1 MQSNLIWVDFV
12 IIGII
17 ALSAIIGLAR
27 GLIREVLALGV
38 WIAALLAA
46 WFFYRPVAVQ
56 LEPWLDTPSLQM
68 GAAVVIIVL
77 AVLIAGA
84 ILGWILSTLVEK
96 TGLTGTDRL
105 LGLVF
110 GAGRGA
116 VVVALLVFLASLTP
130 IIEDPWW
137 SQSELL
143 PKFQLLADLMLDLV
157 PPEVTQQIKSI

>member
-1 MQSNLIWVDFV
+1 MIWVDYA

-46 WFFYRPVAVQ
+46 WFFYRPVAEQ
-56 LEPWLDTPSLQM
+56 LTPWLETPSLRM
-68 GAAVVIIVL
+68 GAAVVLIVL
-77 AVLIAGA
+77 GVLIAGA
-84 ILGWILSTLVEK
+84 IVGWVLSLLVEK

-105 LGLVF
+105 LGMVF

-130 IIEDPWW
+130 VVEDPWW
-137 SQSELL
+137 AQSELL
-143 PKFQLLADLMLDLV
+143 PRFQLLADAMLDLI
-157 PPEVTQQIKSI
+157 PPEVTQRIKSI

>member
-1 MQSNLIWVDFV
+1 MIWVDYV

-46 WFFYRPVAVQ
+46 WFFYRPLADQ
-56 LEPWLDTPSLQM
+56 LTPWLETPSLRM
-68 GAAVVIIVL
+68 GVAVVLIVIG
-77 AVLIAGA
+77 VLVVGA
-84 ILGWILSTLVEK
+84 IIGWVLSLLVEK

-105 LGLVF
+105 LGMVF

-130 IIEDPWW
+130 VVEDPWW
-137 SQSELL
+137 AQSDLL
-143 PKFQLLADLMLDLV
+143 PRFQLLADAMLDLV
-157 PPEVTQQIKSI
+157 PPEVTQRIKSI

>member
-1 MQSNLIWVDFV
+1 MIWVDYV

-46 WFFYRPVAVQ
+46 WFFYRPVADQ
-56 LEPWLDTPSLQM
+56 LTPWLETPSLRM
-68 GAAVVIIVL
+68 GVAVVLIVIG
-77 AVLIAGA
+77 VLVVGA
-84 ILGWILSTLVEK
+84 IIGWVLSLLVEK

-105 LGLVF
+105 LGMVF

-130 IIEDPWW
+130 VVEDPWW
-137 SQSELL
+137 AQSDLL
-143 PKFQLLADLMLDLV
+143 PRFQLLADAMLDFV
-157 PPEVTQQIKSI
+157 PPEVTQRIKSI

>member
-1 MQSNLIWVDFV
+1 MIWVDYV

-46 WFFYRPVAVQ
+46 WFFYRPVAEQ
-56 LEPWLDTPSLQM
+56 LTPWLETPSLRM
-68 GAAVVIIVL
+68 GVAVVLIVVG
-77 AVLIAGA
+77 VLVVGA
-84 ILGWILSTLVEK
+84 IIGWVLSLLVEK

-105 LGLVF
+105 LGMVF

-130 IIEDPWW
+130 VVEDPWW
-137 SQSELL
+137 AQSDLL
-143 PKFQLLADLMLDLV
+143 PRFQLLADAMLDLV
-157 PPEVTQQIKSI
+157 PPEVTQRIKSI

>member
-1 MQSNLIWVDFV
+1 MIWVDYV

-46 WFFYRPVAVQ
+46 WFFYRPVADQ
-56 LEPWLDTPSLQM
+56 LTPWLETPSLRM
-68 GAAVVIIVL
+68 GVAVVLIVIG
-77 AVLIAGA
+77 VLVVGA
-84 ILGWILSTLVEK
+84 IIGWVLSLLVEK

-105 LGLVF
+105 LGMVF

-130 IIEDPWW
+130 VVEDPWW
-137 SQSELL
+137 AQSDLL
-143 PKFQLLADLMLDLV
+143 PRFQLLADAMLDLV
-157 PPEVTQQIKSI
+157 PPEVTQRIKSI

>member
-1 MQSNLIWVDFV
+1 MIWVDYV

-17 ALSAIIGLAR
+17 ALSAILGLAR

-46 WFFYRPVAVQ
+46 WVFYRPVADQ
-56 LEPWLDTPSLQM
+56 LTPWLSTPSLRM
-68 GAAVVIIVL
+68 GAAVVLIVL
-77 AVLIAGA
+77 GVLIAGA
-84 ILGWILSTLVEK
+84 IVGWLLSLLVEK

-105 LGLVF
+105 LGMVF

-130 IIEDPWW
+130 VIEDPWW

-143 PKFQLLADLMLDLV
+143 PRFQLLADAMLDLI
-157 PPEVTQQIKSI
+157 PPEVTQRIKSI

>member
-1 MQSNLIWVDFV
+1 MIWVDYV

-46 WFFYRPVAVQ
+46 WFLYRPVAEQ
-56 LEPWLDTPSLQM
+56 LAPWLETPSLRM
-68 GAAVVIIVL
+68 GAAVVLIVL

-84 ILGWILSTLVEK
+84 IVGWILSVLVDK

-105 LGLVF
+105 LGMIF

-130 IIEDPWW
+130 VIQDPWW
-137 SQSELL
+137 TQSELL
-143 PKFQLLADLMLDLV
+143 PKFQLLADAMLDLI
-157 PPEVTQQIKSI
+157 PPEVTQKLKSI

>member
-1 MQSNLIWVDFV
+1 MIWVDYV

-46 WFFYRPVAVQ
+46 WVFYRPVADQ
-56 LEPWLDTPSLQM
+56 LTPWLSTPSLRM
-68 GAAVVIIVL
+68 GAAVALIVVG
-77 AVLIAGA
+77 VLIAGA
-84 ILGWILSTLVEK
+84 IVGWLLSLLVEK

-105 LGLVF
+105 LGMVF

-130 IIEDPWW
+130 VIEDPWW

-143 PKFQLLADLMLDLV
+143 PRFQLLADAMLDLI
-157 PPEVTQQIKSI
+157 PPEVTQRIKSI

>member
-1 MQSNLIWVDFV
+1 MIWVDYA

-46 WFFYRPVAVQ
+46 WFFYRPVAEQ
-56 LEPWLDTPSLQM
+56 LTPWLETPSLRM
-68 GAAVVIIVL
+68 GLAVVLIVL
-77 AVLIAGA
+77 GVLIAGA
-84 ILGWILSTLVEK
+84 IVGWVLSLLVEK

-105 LGLVF
+105 LGMVF

-130 IIEDPWW
+130 VVEDPWW

-143 PKFQLLADLMLDLV
+143 PRFQLLADAMLDLI
-157 PPEVTQQIKSI
+157 PPEVTQRIKSI

>member
-1 MQSNLIWVDFV
+1 MIWVDYV

-46 WFFYRPVAVQ
+46 WFFYRPVADQ
-56 LEPWLDTPSLQM
+56 LTPWLETPSLRM
-68 GAAVVIIVL
+68 GVAVVLIVVG
-77 AVLIAGA
+77 VLVVGA
-84 ILGWILSTLVEK
+84 IIGWVLSLLVEK

-105 LGLVF
+105 LGMVF

-130 IIEDPWW
+130 VVEDPWW
-137 SQSELL
+137 AQSDLL
-143 PKFQLLADLMLDLV
+143 PRFQLLADAMLDLV
-157 PPEVTQQIKSI
+157 PPEVTQRIKSI

>member
-1 MQSNLIWVDFV
+1 MIWVDYV

-46 WFFYRPVAVQ
+46 WFFYRPVAEQ
-56 LEPWLDTPSLQM
+56 LSPWLETPSLQM
-68 GAAVVIIVL
+68 GAAVVLIVL
-77 AVLIAGA
+77 GVLILGA
-84 ILGWILSTLVEK
+84 IIGWVLSVLVDK

-105 LGLVF
+105 LGMVF

-130 IIEDPWW
+130 IVQDPWW
-137 SQSELL
+137 AQSELL
-143 PKFQLLADLMLDLV
+143 PKFQLLADAMLDLV
-157 PPEVTQQIKSI
+157 PPDVTQRIKSI

>member
-1 MQSNLIWVDFV
+1 MIWVDYV

-46 WFFYRPVAVQ
+46 WFFYRPVADQ
-56 LEPWLDTPSLQM
+56 LTPWLETPSLRM
-68 GAAVVIIVL
+68 GVAVVLIVIG
-77 AVLIAGA
+77 VLVVGA
-84 ILGWILSTLVEK
+84 IIGWVLSLLVEK

-105 LGLVF
+105 LGMVF

-130 IIEDPWW
+130 VVEDPWW
-137 SQSELL
+137 AQSELL
-143 PKFQLLADLMLDLV
+143 PRFQLLADAMLDLV
-157 PPEVTQQIKSI
+157 PPEVTQRIKSI